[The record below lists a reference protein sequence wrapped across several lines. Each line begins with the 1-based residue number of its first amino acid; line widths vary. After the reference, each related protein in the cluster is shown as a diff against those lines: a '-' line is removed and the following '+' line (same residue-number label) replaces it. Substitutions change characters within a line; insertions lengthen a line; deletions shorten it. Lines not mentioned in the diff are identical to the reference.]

1 MLRTK
6 QSDFMLSLINY
17 ISAAMP
23 LYLWFIHVY
32 LQCCLYA
39 AKLQKCTQNQSYS
52 RYLMQ
57 KPTLQIVFFSVNR
70 LRAERCARDRSF
82 IEYNQWH
89 TTWAIRQAGRTNCTR
104 RAYEVTGTI
113 NGDRR
118 RLEAAPTINGYADN
132 GNKGMCA
139 RLLLSSSVNLCCVV
153 LCSACL
159 GPFQCS
165 MLKRTH
171 LPLQLS
177 QSCLC
182 FRQCLFTLREDFCQ
196 RSSVRWPREQTITI
210 ENEASSQRARQKQ
223 KTFGRNDNTKDN
235 WNKENSSGVFFS
247 VVVILFST
255 NTSILARNG
264 RICCNE
270 ECLVDIERFL
280 G

>member
-1 MLRTK
+1 MRTVA
-6 QSDFMLSLINY
+6 FVI
-17 ISAAMP
+17 
-23 LYLWFIHVY
+23 F
-32 LQCCLYA
+32 CE
-39 AKLQKCTQNQSYS
+39 
-52 RYLMQ
+52 
-57 KPTLQIVFFSVNR
+57 SV
-70 LRAERCARDRSF
+70 
-82 IEYNQWH
+82 
-89 TTWAIRQAGRTNCTR
+89 
-104 RAYEVTGTI
+104 
-113 NGDRR
+113 
-118 RLEAAPTINGYADN
+118 
-132 GNKGMCA
+132 
-139 RLLLSSSVNLCCVV
+139 LCCVV

-182 FRQCLFTLREDFCQ
+182 FRQCLFTLREDFCR

-270 ECLVDIERFL
+270 ECLVDIERFFGVERKNGQTRCGNL
-280 G
+280 IRTWWRHKFYFSIRGIRRRQCVRQLRRLT